1 MQNRKLFEIILH
13 GGRVTS
19 FQSSVPKNHVMVK
32 PSQVNVLF
40 LTTLPTL
47 KTMNTLALLPANYL
61 SFAAEWKDQLKEL
74 VADCISNAKVHLKS
88 SECKVL
94 DQPDVKDTLHK
105 LYDNYVLVPADKTA
119 NNLIIVCKK

>member
-1 MQNRKLFEIILH
+1 MQNKKLFEIILH

-19 FQSSVPKNHVMVK
+19 FQSSVPKNHVTVK

-47 KTMNTLALLPANYL
+47 KA
-61 SFAAEWKDQLKEL
+61 L
-74 VADCISNAKVHLKS
+74 VADCISNVKSHLKS
-88 SECKVL
+88 PNCKVL

-119 NNLIIVCKK
+119 NNVIIVCKK